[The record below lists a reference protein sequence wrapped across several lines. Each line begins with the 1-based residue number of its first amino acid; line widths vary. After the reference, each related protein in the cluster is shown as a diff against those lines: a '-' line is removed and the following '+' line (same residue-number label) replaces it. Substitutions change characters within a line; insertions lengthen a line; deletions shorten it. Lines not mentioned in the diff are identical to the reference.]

1 MNSGDG
7 AVQTGLV
14 RAGLLREDFRR
25 FLELLGGLD
34 PGVTLHEEPFRI
46 VARLHGRPLCQCHPQ
61 CQSIHVRLGREGGGE
76 VRCRTHE
83 DFVDILARLLGD
95 LRGAALPLPP
105 A

>member
-1 MNSGDG
+1 VNSGDG

-14 RAGLLREDFRR
+14 RAGPLREDFRR
-25 FLELLGGLD
+25 FLELLGELD

-61 CQSIHVRLGREGGGE
+61 SHAVHVRLGREGGGE